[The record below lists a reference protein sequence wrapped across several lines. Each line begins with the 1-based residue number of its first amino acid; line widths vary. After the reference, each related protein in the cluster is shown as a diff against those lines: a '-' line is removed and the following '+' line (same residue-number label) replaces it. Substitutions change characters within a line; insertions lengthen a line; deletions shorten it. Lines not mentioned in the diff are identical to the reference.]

1 MRVVGKT
8 DLDDFSKA
16 LLRAVGVPSKTAS
29 QVVDALIAADCEGV
43 ASHGLALLPMYLDR
57 IKAGSVNPRASGRV
71 VSKNRGAIV
80 IDAQNCL
87 GQISSHRAVGMAIDG
102 CSVHAISAVAVRN
115 GFHIGALGYWARMIA
130 QANCVGIVMC
140 NTRPL
145 LPPPDGTK
153 AVVGNNPIAIA
164 LPAVSED
171 LVLDIAL
178 SAGAMG
184 KVRLAA
190 SEGKPIPEGWATNSK
205 GRPTTNPHEAISGML
220 LPAGGPK
227 GFGLAFMID
236 LIAGGLSTGAVGRQV
251 AALYGDSSV
260 PYRSSHFFMAIKI
273 ASFTNI
279 DFFKKVAA
287 DLAEQVRST
296 ESASD
301 NAVRLFGDRSR
312 ESRRQYTDTVPL
324 SAVTISSL
332 SKAAS
337 ALGIASPPNLT
348 P

>member
-1 MRVVGKT
+1 MRVVSKS

-16 LLRAVGVPSKTAS
+16 LLRAVGVPAKTAG
-29 QVVDALIAADCEGV
+29 QVVDALIAADCGGV

-71 VSKNRGAIV
+71 VSKNGGAIV
-80 IDAQNCL
+80 VDAQNCL
-87 GQISSHRAVGMAIDG
+87 GQISSYRAVEMAVES
-102 CSVHAISAVAVRN
+102 CSVQAISAIAVRN
-115 GFHIGALGYWARMIA
+115 GFHIGALGYWARRIA
-130 QANCVGIVMC
+130 RANCIGIIIC

-145 LPPPDGTK
+145 LPPPGGAT

-164 LPAVSED
+164 LPAVGED

-190 SEGKPIPEGWATNSK
+190 SEGKSIPEGWATDSK
-205 GRPTTNPHEAISGML
+205 GRSTTNPHEAISGML

-236 LIAGGLSTGAVGRQV
+236 LIAGGLSTGAIGRQV
-251 AALYGDSSV
+251 SALYGDSSV
-260 PYRSSHFFMAIKI
+260 PYRSSHFFMAIKV
-273 ASFTNI
+273 ASFTNL
-279 DFFKKVAA
+279 DLFKKAAA

-296 ESASD
+296 ASANGNS
-301 NAVRLFGDRSR
+301 VRMFGDRSQ
-312 ESRRQYTDTVPL
+312 EMRRQYTDRVPL
-324 SAVTISSL
+324 SEATISNL
-332 SKAAS
+332 SKSAH
-337 ALGIASPPNLT
+337 ALGVASPLDLMP
-348 P
+348 

>member
-1 MRVVGKT
+1 MRVVSESS
-8 DLDDFSKA
+8 LADFSKA
-16 LLRAVGVPSKTAS
+16 LLRAVGVPAKTAG
-29 QVVDALIAADCEGV
+29 QVIDVLIAADCEGV

-57 IKAGSVNPRASGRV
+57 IKAGSVKPRTSGRV

-80 IDAQNCL
+80 FDAQNCL
-87 GQISSHRAVGMAIDG
+87 GQISSNRAVGMAIES
-102 CSVHAISAVAVRN
+102 CSVHAISAVAIRN

-130 QANCVGIVMC
+130 QANCVGIVIC

-145 LPPPDGTK
+145 LPPPDGAA

-164 LPAVSED
+164 LPAVDEN

-184 KVRLAA
+184 KIRLAA
-190 SEGKPIPEGWATNSK
+190 SEGKSIPDGWATDSK

-220 LPAGGPK
+220 LPAGGAK

-251 AALYGDSSV
+251 SALYGDSGV

-273 ASFTNI
+273 ASFTNL
-279 DFFKKVAA
+279 DVFKKTAT

-296 ESASD
+296 GSVNGNS
-301 NAVRLFGDRSR
+301 VRLFGDRSQ
-312 ESRRQYTDTVPL
+312 EMRRRYTDRVPL
-324 SAVTISSL
+324 SEATISNL
-332 SKAAS
+332 SKSAR
-337 ALGIASPPNLT
+337 ALGVASPMDLMP
-348 P
+348 